1 MRLLHAFCVCFTP
14 SMPAVAAKHRTK
26 PLGMVL
32 VHQSGLT
39 MKLRGMRIELPTEGL
54 RPAPSC
60 FFFGPTTFLS
70 FYLTGVGVFY
80 NHHRSL
86 AG

>member
-14 SMPAVAAKHRTK
+14 GLPAVPVKYRAK
-26 PLGMVL
+26 PLGMVPVEEYRL
-32 VHQSGLT
+32 I
-39 MKLRGMRIELPTEGL
+39 MKLRGMRLELPTEGL
-54 RPAPSC
+54 RPAPFC

-86 AG
+86 AD